1 MTHKEKAALLLGFA
15 SGKTRE
21 LNVNNII
28 PFGDVL
34 HEHIDDFEAAVD
46 LKGFKYCGD
55 TYRNDAGTETNPYLM
70 QALILFAYA
79 RESLLA
85 KSE

>member
-1 MTHKEKAALLLGFA
+1 MTHKEKAALLLGFV
-15 SGKTRE
+15 SGETQE
-21 LNVNNII
+21 FNLNNIL

-46 LKGFKYCGD
+46 LKGFKYFGD
-55 TYRNDAGTETNPYLM
+55 TYRNDAGDETNYHLM
-70 QALILFAYA
+70 SGLVLFAYA